1 VVTGTIFQTFQ
12 IEGPGERPN
21 GLVTSHRCFS
31 VFQPIVRKIADFLPL
46 FFYTQSAVKVKTIG
60 QREFFKSAPGAA
72 LAVLCG
78 LMLWKMPLGEPWV
91 NASYDYLFRFGTH
104 AVTNRVTLI
113 LMDNEA
119 YAYDQFHQ
127 NRGQPWDRGLHARLL
142 NRLADDGC
150 SLVVFDS
157 FFRQPVD
164 PTTDEAL
171 AEAMRR
177 QNRVVLMA
185 EQAQVTYLTLAGA
198 QPILPSELFL
208 GAAGTNWGVACLD
221 RDLDLIVRRHWP
233 FPSPGPYPSLPWT
246 AARLAGAQLS
256 ENPQERWLRYYGG
269 DGGWNRLGYRFA
281 LDRPTNY
288 FRDQVVF
295 IGTAPKTSVPGNET
309 DKFSTPYTR
318 WTGESVG
325 GVEIQLTA
333 FLNLMNGDWLQRP
346 AGWLEA
352 LTLVTAGLLLGG
364 GLCRL
369 RLPVACAVAA
379 GVALMVA
386 FGAISWSY
394 FTNYWFPW
402 LVIVGGQMPCA
413 LAWALII
420 RIRHALEKRTVSVSL
435 SFPRP
440 AAIVEDLPDAPDYE
454 LFNPPFGE
462 GAYGKVWL
470 ARNAAGQWRALKVVY
485 LANFDQNTDPYERE
499 FNGIRKYQPV
509 SDKHPG
515 LLRVEFVSEKQAGYF
530 YYVME
535 LGDPLEPG
543 WEQEPSTYRPRDLVS
558 ERARSRGRRLPVRE
572 CVRIGLALSDALD
585 FLHRQG
591 LTHRDIKPQNII
603 FVNGQP
609 KLADLGLI
617 TEIRPPDQER
627 TLVGTPGYMPPP
639 PERPGTPQADIYAL
653 GMVLYVLSTGR
664 NTAYF
669 PEIATTLVE
678 GRDPADFL
686 PLNTVILKACQP
698 DPAQRYASAAEMH
711 HALQEVRKA
720 LKAD

>member
-1 VVTGTIFQTFQ
+1 
-12 IEGPGERPN
+12 
-21 GLVTSHRCFS
+21 
-31 VFQPIVRKIADFLPL
+31 
-46 FFYTQSAVKVKTIG
+46 VKVKAIG
-60 QREFFKSAPGAA
+60 RSDFLKSALGAA

-78 LMLWKMPLGEPWV
+78 LMLWKMPLGETWV
-91 NASYDYLFRFGTH
+91 NASYDYLFRFGAHT
-104 AVTNRVTLI
+104 VTNRVTLI
-113 LMDNEA
+113 LMDNAA
-119 YAYDQFHQ
+119 YSQFHQ
-127 NRGQPWDRGLHARLL
+127 TRGQPWDRELHARLL

-150 SLVVFDS
+150 ALVVFDS
-157 FFRQPVD
+157 FFRQTND
-164 PTTDEAL
+164 AAKDEAL

-177 QNRVVLMA
+177 QRHIVLMA
-185 EQAQVTYLTLAGA
+185 EQAQVIYPTLAGA
-198 QPILPSELFL
+198 QPTPPSEPFL
-208 GAAGTNWGVACLD
+208 SAAGTNWGVACLD
-221 RDLDLIVRRHWP
+221 WDPDLIVRRHWP

-246 AARLAGAQLS
+246 AARLAGASLS
-256 ENPQERWLRYYGG
+256 EDPQERWLRYYGR
-269 DGGWNRLGYRFA
+269 DGAATRLSYRFA
-281 LDRPTNY
+281 LTQPTNY
-288 FRDQVVF
+288 FRGQVVF
-295 IGTAPKTSVPGNET
+295 IGTEPETLVPGGDTT
-309 DKFSTPYTR
+309 DKFCTPYTSR
-318 WTGESVG
+318 TGEASG
-325 GVEIQLTA
+325 GVEIQLAA
-333 FLNLMNGDWLQRP
+333 FLNLMNGDWLRRP
-346 AGWLEA
+346 AWWVEV
-352 LTLVTAGLLLGG
+352 LTLVTSGLLLGG
-364 GLCRL
+364 GLCRM
-369 RLPVACAVAA
+369 RLPVASAAAV
-379 GVALMVA
+379 GVALVVA

-402 LVIVGGQMPCA
+402 LVIVGGQVPCA
-413 LAWALII
+413 LGWALATGIQ
-420 RIRHALEKRTVSVSL
+420 RVLKKKTVSVSL
-435 SFPRP
+435 SFPRVT
-440 AAIVEDLPDAPDYE
+440 AAVVDLPNVPDYK

-499 FNGIRKYQPV
+499 FSGIKKYQPI

-535 LGDPLEPG
+535 LGDPLKPG
-543 WEQEPSTYRPRDLVS
+543 WEHEPSTYKPRDLVS
-558 ERARSRGRRLPVRE
+558 ERARSHGRRLPVRE

-585 FLHRQG
+585 FIHRQG

-664 NTAYF
+664 SAAYF

-678 GRDPADFL
+678 KEDPADFL

-698 DPAQRYASAAEMH
+698 DPAQRYVSGAEMH
-711 HALQEVRKA
+711 RALQATQKA
-720 LKAD
+720 LAAE

>member
-1 VVTGTIFQTFQ
+1 V
-12 IEGPGERPN
+12 
-21 GLVTSHRCFS
+21 
-31 VFQPIVRKIADFLPL
+31 
-46 FFYTQSAVKVKTIG
+46 
-60 QREFFKSAPGAA
+60 
-72 LAVLCG
+72 
-78 LMLWKMPLGEPWV
+78 
-91 NASYDYLFRFGTH
+91 
-104 AVTNRVTLI
+104 
-113 LMDNEA
+113 
-119 YAYDQFHQ
+119 
-127 NRGQPWDRGLHARLL
+127 
-142 NRLADDGC
+142 
-150 SLVVFDS
+150 
-157 FFRQPVD
+157 
-164 PTTDEAL
+164 
-171 AEAMRR
+171 
-177 QNRVVLMA
+177 
-185 EQAQVTYLTLAGA
+185 
-198 QPILPSELFL
+198 
-208 GAAGTNWGVACLD
+208 
-221 RDLDLIVRRHWP
+221 
-233 FPSPGPYPSLPWT
+233 
-246 AARLAGAQLS
+246 
-256 ENPQERWLRYYGG
+256 
-269 DGGWNRLGYRFA
+269 
-281 LDRPTNY
+281 
-288 FRDQVVF
+288 
-295 IGTAPKTSVPGNET
+295 
-309 DKFSTPYTR
+309 
-318 WTGESVG
+318 
-325 GVEIQLTA
+325 
-333 FLNLMNGDWLQRP
+333 
-346 AGWLEA
+346 
-352 LTLVTAGLLLGG
+352 
-364 GLCRL
+364 
-369 RLPVACAVAA
+369 
-379 GVALMVA
+379 VA

-402 LVIVGGQMPCA
+402 LVIVGGQVPCA
-413 LAWALII
+413 LAWALAV
-420 RIRHALEKRTVSVSL
+420 RIRHTLKKKTVSVSL

-440 AAIVEDLPDAPDYE
+440 AAPVEEMPDAPDYK

-470 ARNAAGQWRALKVVY
+470 ARNTTGQWRALKAVY

-499 FNGIRKYQPV
+499 FNGIKKYQPV

-543 WEQEPSTYRPRDLVS
+543 WEQEPSTYKPRDLVS
-558 ERARSRGRRLPVRE
+558 ERARSHRRRLPVRE

-664 NTAYF
+664 STAYF

-678 GRDPADFL
+678 GGDPADFF

-711 HALQEVRKA
+711 LALEKARKELEA
-720 LKAD
+720 G

>member
-1 VVTGTIFQTFQ
+1 M
-12 IEGPGERPN
+12 
-21 GLVTSHRCFS
+21 
-31 VFQPIVRKIADFLPL
+31 
-46 FFYTQSAVKVKTIG
+46 KVKAIG
-60 QREFFKSAPGAA
+60 QPEFSKSVLGAG

-78 LMLWKMPLGEPWV
+78 FMLWKTPLGEPWV
-91 NASYDYLFRFGTH
+91 NASYDYLFRFGTR
-104 AVTNRVTLI
+104 AVTNRVALI

-119 YAYDQFHQ
+119 YAYNPFHQ
-127 NRGQPWDRGLHARLL
+127 VRSQPWDRGLHARLL
-142 NRLADDGC
+142 KRLADDGC
-150 SLVVFDS
+150 ALVVFDS
-157 FFRQPVD
+157 FFLQPQPRD
-164 PTTDEAL
+164 PAQDEDL
-171 AEAMRR
+171 AAAMRR
-177 QNRVVLMA
+177 QNRIVLMA
-185 EQAQVTYLTLAGA
+185 GQTQVIYSTLDGV
-198 QPILPSELFL
+198 QPTLPAEPFL
-208 GAAGTNWGVACLD
+208 SAAGTNWGVACLD
-221 RDLDLIVRRHWP
+221 RDPDLIVRRHWP
-233 FPSPGPYPSLPWT
+233 FPSPGPFPSLPWT
-246 AARLAGAQLS
+246 AARLAGASLS
-256 ENPQERWLRYYGG
+256 IDPQKRWLRYYGR
-269 DGGWNRLGYRFA
+269 DGAATRLSYRFA

-288 FRDQVVF
+288 FRGQIVF
-295 IGTAPKTSVPGNET
+295 IGTAPETSAPGNEK

-318 WTGESVG
+318 WTDEATG
-325 GVEIQLTA
+325 GVEILLTS
-333 FLNLMNGDWLQRP
+333 FLNLMNGDWLRRP
-346 AGWLEA
+346 AGWVEV
-352 LTLVTAGLLLGG
+352 LTLVTSGLLLGG
-364 GLCRL
+364 GLCQVRL
-369 RLPVACAVAA
+369 WVACAVAA
-379 GVALMVA
+379 AVALVVT

-402 LVIVGGQMPCA
+402 LVIVGGQAPCA
-413 LAWALII
+413 LAWALAVG
-420 RIRHALEKRTVSVSL
+420 IRHALEKRTVSVSL

-440 AAIVEDLPDAPDYE
+440 AAAVVDLPDAPDYE

-470 ARNAAGQWRALKVVY
+470 ARNKTGQWRALKAVY

-499 FNGIRKYQPV
+499 FNGIKKYQPV
-509 SDKHPG
+509 SDQHPG
-515 LLRVEFVSEKQAGYF
+515 LLRVEFVSEKLAGYF

-543 WEQEPSTYRPRDLVS
+543 WEGEPSTYKPRDLVS

-617 TEIRPPDQER
+617 TEIRPPGQER

-639 PERPGTPQADIYAL
+639 PERPGTPQADIFAL

-664 NTAYF
+664 SAAYF

-678 GRDPADFL
+678 GKDPADFF

-711 HALQEVRKA
+711 HALQAARKT
-720 LKAD
+720 LEAD

>member
-1 VVTGTIFQTFQ
+1 
-12 IEGPGERPN
+12 
-21 GLVTSHRCFS
+21 
-31 VFQPIVRKIADFLPL
+31 
-46 FFYTQSAVKVKTIG
+46 VKVKAIG
-60 QREFFKSAPGAA
+60 RREFFQSALGAA

-78 LMLWKMPLGEPWV
+78 LMLWQMPLGEPWV
-91 NASYDYLFRFGTH
+91 NASYDYLFRFGAH

-119 YAYDQFHQ
+119 FDQFHQ
-127 NRGQPWDRGLHARLL
+127 TRSQTWDRGLHARLL

-150 SLVVFDS
+150 AMVVFDS
-157 FFRQPVD
+157 FFRQPHD
-164 PTTDEAL
+164 PAKDEAL

-177 QNRVVLMA
+177 QRHIVLMA
-185 EQAQVTYLTLAGA
+185 EQAQVIYPTLAGA
-198 QPILPSELFL
+198 QPTPPSGLFL
-208 GAAGTNWGVACLD
+208 RAAGTNWGVACLD
-221 RDLDLIVRRHWP
+221 RDPDLIVRRHWP

-246 AARLAGAQLS
+246 AARLAGARLS
-256 ENPQERWLRYYGG
+256 ATPQERWLRYYGR
-269 DGGWNRLGYRFA
+269 DGAATRLSYRFA
-281 LDRPTNY
+281 LDRPSNY
-288 FRDQVVF
+288 FRGQIVF
-295 IGTAPKTSVPGNET
+295 IGTAPKTSVPGVEA

-318 WTGESVG
+318 WTDEATG
-325 GVEIQLTA
+325 GVEILLTS
-333 FLNLMNGDWLQRP
+333 FFNLMNGDWLQRP
-346 AGWLEA
+346 AWWLEA

-364 GLCRL
+364 GLCRV
-369 RLPVACAVAA
+369 RLPLACAMAV
-379 GVALMVA
+379 GVALVVA

-394 FTNYWFPW
+394 FTHYWFPW
-402 LVIVGGQMPCA
+402 LVIVGGQVPCA
-413 LAWALII
+413 LGWALATGL
-420 RIRHALEKRTVSVSL
+420 RRALEKRTVSVSL

-440 AAIVEDLPDAPDYE
+440 AVAIEVPPDAPGYE
-454 LFNPPFGE
+454 LFNPPFGG

-470 ARNAAGQWRALKVVY
+470 ARNTSGQWRALKAVY
-485 LANFDQNTDPYERE
+485 LANFDQNPDPYERE
-499 FNGIRKYQPV
+499 FNGIKRYQPV
-509 SDKHPG
+509 SDQHPG

-535 LGDPLEPG
+535 LGDPLKPG
-543 WEQEPSTYRPRDLVS
+543 WEGEPSTYKPRDLVS
-558 ERARSRGRRLPVRE
+558 ERARSRGRRLPVQE

-678 GRDPADFL
+678 REDPADFL
-686 PLNTVILKACQP
+686 PLNTVILKACRP

-711 HALQEVRKA
+711 RALQETQKA
-720 LKAD
+720 LAAE

>member
-1 VVTGTIFQTFQ
+1 
-12 IEGPGERPN
+12 
-21 GLVTSHRCFS
+21 
-31 VFQPIVRKIADFLPL
+31 
-46 FFYTQSAVKVKTIG
+46 VKVKAIG
-60 QREFFKSAPGAA
+60 QNEFPKSVLGAA
-72 LAVLCG
+72 VAVLCG
-78 LMLWKMPLGEPWV
+78 LMLWKMPLGELWV
-91 NASYDYLFRFGTH
+91 NASYDDLFRFGAH

-119 YAYDQFHQ
+119 FNQFHQ
-127 NRGQPWDRGLHARLL
+127 IRGKSWDRGLHARLL

-157 FFRQPVD
+157 FFLQPGDD

-177 QNRVVLMA
+177 QQHIVLGA
-185 EQAQVTYLTLAGA
+185 EQAEVIYSTLTGV
-198 QPILPSELFL
+198 QPTLPTELFL
-208 GAAGTNWGVACLD
+208 DAAGTNWGVACLD
-221 RDLDLIVRRHWP
+221 PEPVVRRHWP
-233 FPSPGPYPSLPWT
+233 FLSPGPHPSLPWT
-246 AARLAGAQLS
+246 AARLAGASLS
-256 ENPQERWLRYYGG
+256 ENPQERWLRYYGR
-269 DGGWNRLGYRFA
+269 DGAATRLSYRFA

-288 FRDQVVF
+288 FRGQIVF
-295 IGTAPKTSVPGNET
+295 IGTAPKTSVPDGET
-309 DKFSTPYTR
+309 DKFRTPYSLRTN
-318 WTGESVG
+318 ESVG
-325 GVEIQLTA
+325 GVEILLTS
-333 FLNLMNGDWLQRP
+333 FLNLVNGDWLRRP
-346 AGWLEA
+346 AGWVEV
-352 LTLVTAGLLLGG
+352 LTLVTSGLLLGG
-364 GLCRL
+364 GLCRV
-369 RLPVACAVAA
+369 RLPVACAVAVA
-379 GVALMVA
+379 VALVVA

-402 LVIVGGQMPCA
+402 LVIVGGQVPCA
-413 LAWALII
+413 LAWALVI
-420 RIRHALEKRTVSVSL
+420 RLRHALEKRAVSVSL

-440 AAIVEDLPDAPDYE
+440 AAAVEKMPNAPDYE

-470 ARNAAGQWRALKVVY
+470 ARNATGQWRALKVVY

-499 FNGIRKYQPV
+499 FSGIKKYQPV

-543 WEQEPSTYRPRDLVS
+543 WEREPSTYKPRDLVS

-572 CVRIGLALSDALD
+572 CVRIGLALSYALD

-609 KLADLGLI
+609 KLADMGLI

-664 NTAYF
+664 SAAYF

-678 GRDPADFL
+678 GGDPADFF

-711 HALQEVRKA
+711 RSLLEARKA
-720 LKAD
+720 LEAD

>member
-1 VVTGTIFQTFQ
+1 
-12 IEGPGERPN
+12 
-21 GLVTSHRCFS
+21 
-31 VFQPIVRKIADFLPL
+31 
-46 FFYTQSAVKVKTIG
+46 VKVKAIG
-60 QREFFKSAPGAA
+60 QNVFFKSVPGAA

-91 NASYDYLFRFGTH
+91 NASYDYLFRFGAH

-119 YAYDQFHQ
+119 YDQFHQ
-127 NRGQPWDRGLHARLL
+127 PRGQPWDRGLHAQLL
-142 NRLADDGC
+142 HRLADDGC
-150 SLVVFDS
+150 AMVVFDS
-157 FFRQPVD
+157 FFRQTND
-164 PTTDEAL
+164 PAKDDAL
-171 AEAMRR
+171 VRAMQRQRR
-177 QNRVVLMA
+177 IVLMA
-185 EQAQVTYLTLAGA
+185 EHAQVTLPTLAGA
-198 QPILPSELFL
+198 QPILPTEPFL
-208 GAAGTNWGVACLD
+208 SAAGTNWGVAWLD
-221 RDLDLIVRRHWP
+221 PDLDSIVRRHWP

-256 ENPQERWLRYYGG
+256 ENPQERWLRYYGR
-269 DGGWNRLGYRFA
+269 DGAWATLSYRFA

-288 FRDQVVF
+288 FRGQIVF
-295 IGTAPKTSVPGNET
+295 IGTAPKTSVPDGET
-309 DKFSTPYTR
+309 DKFRTPYSR
-318 WTGESVG
+318 WTGESTG
-325 GVEIQLTA
+325 GVEIQLTS
-333 FLNLMNGDWLQRP
+333 FLNLMNGEWLRRP
-346 AGWLEA
+346 AWWLEV
-352 LTLVTAGLLLGG
+352 LVLVTSGLLLGG
-364 GLCRL
+364 GLCRV
-369 RLPVACAVAA
+369 RLPLACAIAA
-379 GVALMVA
+379 GVALVVT

-402 LVIVGGQMPCA
+402 LVIVGGQVPCA
-413 LAWALII
+413 LGWALATGIH
-420 RIRHALEKRTVSVSL
+420 RALEKKTVSVSL
-435 SFPRP
+435 SFPRV
-440 AAIVEDLPDAPDYE
+440 AAAVEDLPDAPDYK

-470 ARNAAGQWRALKVVY
+470 ARNKAGQWRALKVVY

-499 FNGIRKYQPV
+499 FNGIKKYQPI

-535 LGDPLEPG
+535 LGDPLKPG
-543 WEQEPSTYRPRDLVS
+543 WEREPSTYKPRDLVS
-558 ERARSRGRRLPVRE
+558 ERARSHGRRLPVRE

-585 FLHRQG
+585 FIHRQG

-664 NTAYF
+664 SAAYF

-678 GRDPADFL
+678 REDPADFL
-686 PLNTVILKACQP
+686 SLNTVILKACQP

-711 HALQEVRKA
+711 RALQETQKA
-720 LKAD
+720 LAAE